1 MAILKGEIKIT
12 EYLNSK
18 GITIAGKYFSY
29 DKNIDRKSYEN
40 QIKLIVSAQKILAG
54 CNFDKLQRFQ
64 STIGKDVE
72 NYKVQL
78 KKLRKNYDDLLD
90 KYNKNDVEKLL
101 LSEGNRML
109 QKGNDAVKYIYDH
122 GYFTIIERS
131 MNREEICIGRVD
143 AGNLRVN
150 KGKIEIGVI
159 KGMAYDLVEQDM
171 YRYIKKLQR
180 KRININEKELI
191 KIFVHLSHLS
201 FNSIYYLRGLCTYPR
216 DFLRTWE
223 KYIENKKNKSIEE
236 YMSMLKNSMQ
246 YENKNFIL

>member
-1 MAILKGEIKIT
+1 
-12 EYLNSK
+12 
-18 GITIAGKYFSY
+18 
-29 DKNIDRKSYEN
+29 
-40 QIKLIVSAQKILAG
+40 
-54 CNFDKLQRFQ
+54 
-64 STIGKDVE
+64 
-72 NYKVQL
+72 
-78 KKLRKNYDDLLD
+78 
-90 KYNKNDVEKLL
+90 
-101 LSEGNRML
+101 ML